1 MLKIR
6 LQKVGRKHD
15 YGHRV
20 VLMDSARAARSGSVK
35 EVLGFYNTKTKDIKL
50 EGEKIKSWAVKG
62 AQISDTVHNLLVKN
76 KIIKGPKINV
86 LPSKK
91 KSKEEAKT
99 AEAKSQAPAPA
110 QSASNAPSAAVEAK

>member
-20 VLMDSARAARSGSVK
+20 VLVDSRRAARSGAVR
-35 EVLGFYNTKTKDIKL
+35 EFLGFYNTKTNDLKL
-50 EGEKIKSWAVKG
+50 EGEKIKDWVSKG
-62 AQISDTVHNLLVKN
+62 AQVSDTVHNLLVKQ

-91 KSKEEAKT
+91 KTEGGAKA
-99 AEAKSQAPAPA
+99 AEAKVQTPA
-110 QSASNAPSAAVEAK
+110 